1 MSNEF
6 INLGSATSSRDDFS
20 LRYILFLNTKVTGTL
35 YRTHISS
42 QNSSMFCTVRVSSI

>member
-20 LRYILFLNTKVTGTL
+20 LRYIS
-35 YRTHISS
+35 ISKYEGDW
-42 QNSSMFCTVRVSSI
+42 NSSMFCAVRVSSI